1 MSAGAE
7 VPLALGEQL
16 GCACAPSLLLQLSAG
31 ELSVNNIFNKL
42 PSPLFFFKY
51 IILWI
56 KNKPDNSV
64 NMFANNLSH

>member
-1 MSAGAE
+1 M
-7 VPLALGEQL
+7 PLALEKQL
-16 GCACAPSLLLQLSAG
+16 GCACAPSVLPQFSAG

-42 PSPLFFFKY
+42 HVFLKY
-51 IILWI
+51 IILRI